1 MDLLWWVLL
10 LSGGIYFAGV
20 LWLWKGLGLPRPETV
35 EALPSVSVI
44 VAGRDEQEAL
54 PGCLQALQG
63 QDYQGPFEVV
73 VVDDR
78 SRDGTWRVILE
89 KAAVWS
95 DLKGIRAHA
104 KLRFKCPKKA
114 RWLRALM

>member
-1 MDLLWWVLL
+1 MDLLWWALL

-20 LWLWKGLGLPRPETV
+20 LWLWKGLGLPRPEMV

-44 VAGRDEQEAL
+44 VAARDEQEAL

-78 SRDGTWRVILE
+78 SG
-89 KAAVWS
+89 
-95 DLKGIRAHA
+95 A
-104 KLRFKCPKKA
+104 KLLGLHLLAGKERVNHSSLGGGGEHLEGETEAK
-114 RWLRALM
+114 LG